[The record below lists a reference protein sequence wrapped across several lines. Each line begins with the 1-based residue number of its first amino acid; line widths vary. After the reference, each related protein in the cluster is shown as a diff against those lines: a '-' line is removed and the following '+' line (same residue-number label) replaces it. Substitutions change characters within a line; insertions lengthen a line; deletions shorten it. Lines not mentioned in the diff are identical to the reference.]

1 MFSIGNLVTL
11 LVVVAMLFAY
21 RHFDLRSRSLEKVK
35 RYAGRVAKGLAQSV
49 DRKAAEVQ
57 DLAIELQV
65 NLKTGTEL
73 LKRVRAVAQGLAD
86 RAGEVERIE
95 GRLRAHDATVTE
107 LADRTEAVAANL
119 GQVETECAAVPALKE
134 QLGAVR
140 GETSS
145 LETRIRSVAASVV
158 DLDERVGGLLARRE
172 ELREVH
178 RELAQAR
185 ELGTEVALQV
195 TRLQAQRSHVETL
208 EGDIGGLQ
216 QALEGLHPAVGELRD
231 TVARLQR
238 QVATLAAGSD
248 RAEEALVAL
257 RRIDVVMAEAE
268 QRTERLQV
276 AREWLARTE
285 TRLSEI
291 AAGAQEQLR
300 LLEALLKA
308 DRGPAAPGNG
318 SDALGRRETVLK
330 LAGQGWS
337 VPEIARA
344 TGLSRGEVELILEV
358 SASAPRSLPEPRPPL
373 ADSRDGQPAAS
384 SFGAVPPA
392 PVSGR

>member
-134 QLGAVR
+134 QLGEVR

-145 LETRIRSVAASVV
+145 LELRIRSVAASVA
-158 DLDERVGGLLARRE
+158 DLDERIGGLLAQRE
-172 ELREVH
+172 ELRSVH

-185 ELGTEVALQV
+185 EVGTDVALKV
-195 TRLQAQRSHVETL
+195 TQLQAQRGHLETL
-208 EGDIGGLQ
+208 EGNVRGLE
-216 QALEGLHPAVGELRD
+216 QAVELLHPGVGEVRD
-231 TVARLQR
+231 TVARMQR
-238 QVATLAAGSD
+238 QVQTLAAGSD
-248 RAEEALVAL
+248 RVEEALVAV
-257 RRIDVVMAEAE
+257 RRIDVAIAEAE